1 MAKATIHP
9 VQETQSPF
17 QTWQQQHGSDFAEGV
32 ALLIEHKPDA
42 VTKNILS
49 RFQKLIAT
57 GIKPNKYEIGKL
69 SDALLKISNPI
80 AAPSASAPATEPPS
94 STPQEAAPSP
104 VAEQQSG
111 QPAAI
116 PVPPLPQDSDQVL
129 TSDLA
134 KSFHKEHAHIH
145 ALMVSATT
153 DADRAR
159 YAKDIIERIIPALD
173 REYDRLRA
181 TASGTEPAAQEEN
194 EMNTSPGPILNSTD
208 MANFKRLQSVRSRIS
223 RLKNELIPQADD
235 AKRKAKLEKELAEKL
250 AEKEKLEAALA

>member
-1 MAKATIHP
+1 MNTLLD
-9 VQETQSPF
+9 
-17 QTWQQQHGSDFAEGV
+17 TWKKDHASDFAAGV
-32 ALLIEHKPDA
+32 RLLIAHKPDA

-57 GIKPNKYEIGKL
+57 GIKPNKYEVGKL
-69 SDALLKISNPI
+69 YDALLKISNPVGM
-80 AAPSASAPATEPPS
+80 PSASAPATNTPS
-94 STPQEAAPSP
+94 STPQEAAPAP
-104 VAEQQSG
+104 AAEQQSA
-111 QPAAI
+111 PPVSL
-116 PVPPLPQDSDQVL
+116 PVPPLPSDSDPVL
-129 TSDLA
+129 TSALA
-134 KSFHKEHAHIH
+134 KSLHKEHAHIH

-194 EMNTSPGPILNSTD
+194 EMNTTPGPILNSTD